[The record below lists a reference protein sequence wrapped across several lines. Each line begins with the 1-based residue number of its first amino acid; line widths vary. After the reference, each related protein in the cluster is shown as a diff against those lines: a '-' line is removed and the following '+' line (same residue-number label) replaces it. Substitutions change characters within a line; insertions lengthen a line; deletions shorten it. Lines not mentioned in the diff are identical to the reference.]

1 MQHSIVP
8 SSKQRRSFFALLKKI
23 ETLHAPS
30 ARQDEACGP
39 CGVAHGNN
47 LLTSSL
53 DKAKEAP

>member
-30 ARQDEACGP
+30 AHHDEACGP

-53 DKAKEAP
+53 DKEKEAP